1 MPKNEDSW
9 GNNCFSGFVAILGF
23 GIMIG
28 GWISGAGFWI
38 PFILGLLILGLGEM
52 SMGRH

>member
-1 MPKNEDSW
+1 MPKKEDNW
-9 GNNCFSGFVAILGF
+9 GGDCFTGFIAILGF

-28 GWISGAGFWI
+28 GWIGGAGFWF
-38 PFILGLLILGLGEM
+38 PLILGLIIFGLGGA